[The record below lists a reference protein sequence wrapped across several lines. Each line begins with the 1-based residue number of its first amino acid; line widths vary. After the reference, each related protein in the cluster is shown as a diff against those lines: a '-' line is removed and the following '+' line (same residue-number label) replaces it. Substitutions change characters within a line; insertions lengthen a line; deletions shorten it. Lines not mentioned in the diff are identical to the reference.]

1 MKIVNGVAILDII
14 DKLDG
19 EEGFV
24 ELVLKSGENQY
35 GEPLSIIYNE
45 DEDGWDTIKRILFK
59 PYMGSHYIDYGL
71 DDIISFKPIAKEDIP
86 LRK

>member
-1 MKIVNGVAILDII
+1 MKIINGVAVLDII

-24 ELVLKSGENQY
+24 ELVLKSGEVVL
-35 GEPLSIIYNE
+35 GEPLCIIYNE

-59 PYMGSHYIDYGL
+59 PYFGLYSRDYGL
-71 DDIISFKPIAKEDIP
+71 DDIVSYKPIAEEDIP
-86 LRK
+86 SHK

>member
-1 MKIVNGVAILDII
+1 MKIKNGIRELDII

-24 ELVLKSGENQY
+24 ELILKSGDVVF
-35 GEPLSIIYNE
+35 GEPLGIIYNE

-59 PYMGSHYIDYGL
+59 PHLGLYSKDYGL
-71 DDIISFKPIAKEDIP
+71 DDIVSYKPIAEEDIP
-86 LRK
+86 SHK